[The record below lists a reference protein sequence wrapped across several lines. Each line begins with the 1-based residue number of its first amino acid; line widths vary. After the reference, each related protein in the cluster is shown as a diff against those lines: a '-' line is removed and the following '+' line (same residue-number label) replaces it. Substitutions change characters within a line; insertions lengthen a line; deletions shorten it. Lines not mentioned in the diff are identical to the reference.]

1 MTDLSRRSFLQAA
14 AAAACSST
22 WLRAESLRAAGPRVR
37 VPRAEAVIQIHL
49 AGGLSH
55 LDTFDPK
62 PEAPVEV
69 RGPFAAI
76 EGKGK
81 TLRLSSL
88 LPRTAAVADR
98 ITVVRSMTH
107 TEADHDRG
115 AHSVLTGYAP
125 SPAIVYPSFG
135 AVVAHEL
142 GSRND
147 LPAYV
152 AVPGPNSGFLANG
165 YLGSAFA
172 PFAVGGNP
180 GNARF
185 RVRDLAAPEQIDEER
200 RQRRK
205 QLLHDLDASRPE
217 LQTAQAVAAS
227 EAFYQQAFTLLESET
242 AKAAFD
248 LKAEPDA
255 KKDRYGRNGLG
266 MSTLLAR
273 RLVQAG
279 TRYVVVG
286 HGGYDHHAR
295 IGNELPGRIA
305 ELDLAFSAL
314 IEDLEQEGLFDRI
327 LVLVTSEF
335 GRTPRLNAD
344 GGRDH
349 WARAFSCVLAGAGVK
364 RGFVHGETNAS
375 GAEPERDAVKPADL
389 AATVFAQLGI
399 DPTKRLLAPGDR
411 PIDLVRDGAEI
422 QGVLA

>member
-1 MTDLSRRSFLQAA
+1 MTDWTRRAFLQRSAA
-14 AAAACSST
+14 AAI
-22 WLRAESLRAAGPRVR
+22 AGPLLGAAPQRGAR
-37 VPRAEAVIQIHL
+37 GTLLARADAVIQIHL

-55 LDTFDPK
+55 IDTFDPK

-76 EGKGK
+76 ESKVQG
-81 TLRLSSL
+81 LRLSSL
-88 LPRTAAVADR
+88 LPRTADVADKLTL
-98 ITVVRSMTH
+98 IRSMTH

-115 AHSVLTGYAP
+115 SHSVLTGYAP

-142 GSRND
+142 GGRND

-152 AVPGPNSGFLANG
+152 CVPTANSGFLANG
-165 YLGSAFA
+165 YLGSAYA

-180 GNARF
+180 GSGRF
-185 RVRDLAAPEQIDEER
+185 KVRDLAPTDAIDEAR

-205 QLLHDLDASRPE
+205 QMLHDLDADRPE
-217 LQTAQAVAAS
+217 LQTAGSVVAS
-227 EAFYQQAFTLLESET
+227 EAFYQQAWALLESPT
-242 AKAAFD
+242 ARAAFD
-248 LKAEPDA
+248 LAAEPDA
-255 KKDRYGRNGLG
+255 KKDRYGRNTLG

-279 TRYVVVG
+279 TRYVVAT
-286 HGGYDHHAR
+286 HGGYDHHTR
-295 IGNELPGRIA
+295 IGNELPPRMG
-305 ELDLAFSAL
+305 EFDVAFAAL
-314 IEDLEQEGLFDRI
+314 LEDLEREGLLDRT

-344 GGRDH
+344 SGRDH
-349 WARAFSCVLAGAGVK
+349 WARAFTVAIAGAGIK
-364 RGFVHGETNAS
+364 RGHVHGETNSS

-399 DPTKRLLAPGDR
+399 DPEKKLMAPGDR
-411 PIDLVRDGAEI
+411 PIDLVRDGAVI
-422 QGVLA
+422 AGVLA